1 MAESDEEKQD
11 AAELLTCRLA
21 YESGVHWLDAN
32 VRALEALRT
41 RSLALVS
48 VVLIAATFVVDFG
61 PDAAKRDALGACGVL
76 GIVLLALGALGVLGA
91 GAYVSRPARFT
102 AELGPKKI
110 LRKHASRTALTWPAA
125 KVYRS
130 LAKDL
135 DGYARKSGELLR
147 QRARFYSGSLVA
159 ALVAFVGLA
168 LFWADVNF

>member
-1 MAESDEEKQD
+1 MTDPEMQQD

-48 VVLIAATFVVDFG
+48 IVLIAGTLLADFG
-61 PDAAKRDALGACGVL
+61 LDAAKRDALGACGVL
-76 GIVLLALGALGVLGA
+76 GIVLLAIGALAVLGA
-91 GAYVSRPARFT
+91 GIYVAWPARMT

-110 LRKHASRTALTWPAA
+110 IRAHADRPSLTWPSA
-125 KVYRS
+125 KVYRA

-135 DGYARKSGELLR
+135 DGYAKKSREVLR
-147 QRARFYSGSLVA
+147 GRARSYSGSLIA
-159 ALVAFVGLA
+159 ALVAAVGLA
-168 LFWADVNF
+168 LLWADVNF